1 MPQVPT
7 EYALPSMQT
16 QRISTDI
23 PELKCRSS
31 KFHSTFILR
40 DLSHRKCHQ
49 SSRASADKSQNEFDM
64 DHSNIDNVD
73 ARALQDAHLP
83 VPIDLSDQGHS
94 EDDRGQSYPE
104 PKLVTAED

>member
-1 MPQVPT
+1 
-7 EYALPSMQT
+7 
-16 QRISTDI
+16 
-23 PELKCRSS
+23 
-31 KFHSTFILR
+31 
-40 DLSHRKCHQ
+40 
-49 SSRASADKSQNEFDM
+49 M